1 VLRRSITVMILTLS
15 GAVWPSASPAQVFL
29 RDEIATT
36 RRNAIVR
43 AVEKASG
50 AVVSINTHRYKEYPR
65 YRDPFWGDAFF
76 GSPAIIRERIPGVG
90 SGFIIREDGY
100 ILTNSHVV
108 ENALE
113 ISVTF
118 PDGRKFE
125 VTDTANNVLMDR
137 QHDLAIVR
145 VDADG
150 LEVPPLGSSEE
161 AIIGEWVIAIG
172 NPFGLTIR
180 DPKPTVTVG
189 VVSAVDRN
197 FRPEEDGRIYQ
208 GMIQTD
214 ASINPG
220 NSGGPL
226 VNSLGQVIGVN
237 TFIFSQT
244 GGSLGIGF
252 AIPIERALEV
262 ANRLIEGGSPDFWTG
277 LVIHNNN
284 RRIARA
290 MRLATASGALITSV
304 EETSPAQKA
313 GLIPGDVI
321 VMVNE
326 ELVDSADKVVEI
338 FREGRVGAVYGLR
351 VLRGRVVFNAR
362 LVLERDPN
370 S

>member
-1 VLRRSITVMILTLS
+1 
-15 GAVWPSASPAQVFL
+15 
-29 RDEIATT
+29 
-36 RRNAIVR
+36 
-43 AVEKASG
+43 
-50 AVVSINTHRYKEYPR
+50 
-65 YRDPFWGDAFF
+65 
-76 GSPAIIRERIPGVG
+76 
-90 SGFIIREDGY
+90 
-100 ILTNSHVV
+100 
-108 ENALE
+108 
-113 ISVTF
+113 
-118 PDGRKFE
+118 
-125 VTDTANNVLMDR
+125 
-137 QHDLAIVR
+137 
-145 VDADG
+145 
-150 LEVPPLGSSEE
+150 
-161 AIIGEWVIAIG
+161 
-172 NPFGLTIR
+172 
-180 DPKPTVTVG
+180 
-189 VVSAVDRN
+189 
-197 FRPEEDGRIYQ
+197 
-208 GMIQTD
+208 MIQTD

-252 AIPIERALEV
+252 AIPIERALLV

-326 ELVDSADKVVEI
+326 ELVDSADEVVEI